1 MEFITDNVTEIFGI
15 SFGVFVSVLVLI
27 KSYAKQIKSILGVV
41 GKKSDK
47 VDTDKIEA
55 KVDKLEYISKE
66 LLEIMEVDASLKQ
79 HSTVVPDEYKKL
91 YNDILEKYKST
102 NEEE

>member
-1 MEFITDNVTEIFGI
+1 MEFITNNLTEILGI
-15 SFGVFVSVLVLI
+15 SFGVFMSVLVLI

-47 VDTDKIEA
+47 VDTDKIEK
-55 KVDKLEYISKE
+55 KVDRLESVATE

-79 HSTVVPDEYKKL
+79 YSTVVPDEYKKL